1 MLSRHF
7 LRSKV
12 LQSLYAAKT
21 DPVEL
26 NVVEK
31 NYKHMISRLNDLG
44 TIQLAALV
52 HFAEFSGAIMDEGQR
67 KYLPTDEE
75 RNPVRRIPE
84 NLFICRL
91 ADNFDLRR
99 HSEAANVN
107 WGGVDYD
114 QIFRQAYAGL
124 VKMPEY
130 KEYLDTKP
138 TFDNDQKFA
147 LNLFKYLMNY
157 EPFRDFLFP
166 QNLLWEDD
174 FDQIA
179 QYNFMMLKALDD
191 TTDEATPIPLMHDIR
206 FEKDN
211 DAFEFSRNLLL
222 ASTRHFADVE
232 KMIRDHLNGWEDDR
246 VALMD
251 ILMLNMAVAELT
263 EFPSIPERVTVD
275 EYIELS
281 KEFSTERSKL
291 FINGILDKFI
301 LELRSAGRIKKAG
314 RGLLDPSLF
323 DSDEPDTSD
332 FSDPNVANIH
342 SRNNN

>member
-12 LQSLYAAKT
+12 LQALYAAKA

-31 NYKHMISRLNDLG
+31 NYKQMIARLNDLG
-44 TIQLAALV
+44 TLQLAALV
-52 HFAEFSGAIMDEGQR
+52 HFAEVSGAIMDEGQR
-67 KYLPTDEE
+67 KFLPSDEE
-75 RNPVRRIPE
+75 LNPVRRIPE
-84 NLFICRL
+84 NLFIVRL
-91 ADNFDLRR
+91 ADNYDLRR
-99 HSEAANVN
+99 HSEAAKVS

-114 QIFRQAYAGL
+114 QIFRQAYTTL
-124 VKMPEY
+124 VRMPEY
-130 KEYLDTKP
+130 KAYLDTEA
-138 TFDNDQKFA
+138 TFENDQKFA
-147 LNLFKYLMNY
+147 LNLFKFLMNFD
-157 EPFRDFLFP
+157 PLRDFLYP
-166 QNLLWEDD
+166 QSLLWEDD

-191 TTDEATPIPLMHDIR
+191 TTDEATPVPLVHDDR
-206 FEKDN
+206 FEKDSE
-211 DAFEFSRNLLL
+211 AFDFSRNLLL
-222 ASTRHFADVE
+222 AAMRHFNEVE
-232 KMIRDHLNGWEDDR
+232 QMIRSHLNGWEYDR

-291 FINGILDKFI
+291 FINGILDKLI
-301 LELRSAGRIKKAG
+301 LELRSAGRIHKSG
-314 RGLLDPSLF
+314 RGLLDPTLF
-323 DSDEPDTSD
+323 ASDENDTSD
-332 FSDPNVANIH
+332 YSDPNVVNIH
-342 SRNNN
+342 PKE

>member
-12 LQSLYAAKT
+12 LQALYAAKA

-31 NYKHMISRLNDLG
+31 NFKHQISRLNDLG

-52 HFAEFSGAIMDEGQR
+52 HFAEFSGTIMDEAQH
-67 KYLPTDEE
+67 KYLPTEE
-75 RNPVRRIPE
+75 ELNPIRRIPE
-84 NLFICRL
+84 NIFILRL

-99 HSEAANVN
+99 HSEDANVN

-114 QIFRQAYAGL
+114 QVFRQAYASL
-124 VKMPEY
+124 VKLPEY
-130 KEYLDTKP
+130 KDYLASEPSFDT
-138 TFDNDQKFA
+138 DQKFA
-147 LNLFKYLMNY
+147 LNLFKFLMNY
-157 EPFRDFLFP
+157 EPFRDILYP
-166 QNLLWEDD
+166 QSLLWEDD

-179 QYNFMMLKALDD
+179 QYNFMMLKSLDD
-191 TTDEATPIPLMHDIR
+191 TTDEATPIPLMHDDR
-206 FEKDN
+206 FEKDSE
-211 DAFEFSRNLLL
+211 AFEFSRNLLL
-222 ASTRHFADVE
+222 ASMRHFSEVE
-232 KMIRDHLNGWEDDR
+232 KMIRDHLNGWEYER

-251 ILMLNMAVAELT
+251 ILMLNMAVAEFT

-301 LELRSAGRIKKAG
+301 VELRSAGRINKVG
-314 RGLLDPSLF
+314 RGLLDPTLF
-323 DSDEPDTSD
+323 GTEDSDSSYY
-332 FSDPNVANIH
+332 SDPNVANIH
-342 SRNNN
+342 IRDNN

>member
-12 LQSLYAAKT
+12 LQALYAAKA

-31 NYKHMISRLNDLG
+31 NFKQMIARLNDLG
-44 TIQLAALV
+44 TLQLAALV
-52 HFAEFSGAIMDEGQR
+52 HFAEFSGTIMDEAQH
-67 KYLPTDEE
+67 KFLPTDEE
-75 RNPVRRIPE
+75 RNPIRRIPE
-84 NLFICRL
+84 NLFIARL
-91 ADNFDLRR
+91 ADNYDLRR

-107 WGGVDYD
+107 WGSVDYD
-114 QIFRQAYAGL
+114 QIFRQAYA
-124 VKMPEY
+124 VFIKIPEY
-130 KEYLDTKP
+130 KEYLATEA
-138 TFDNDQKFA
+138 TFETDQKFA
-147 LNLFKYLMNY
+147 LNIFKFLMNF
-157 EPFRDFLFP
+157 EPLRDFLYP
-166 QNLLWEDD
+166 QSLLWEDD

-191 TTDEATPIPLMHDIR
+191 TTDEATPVPLVHDIR
-206 FEKDN
+206 YEKDN
-211 DAFEFSRNLLL
+211 EAFEFSRNLLL
-222 ASTRHFADVE
+222 AAMRHFPDVE
-232 KMIRDHLNGWEDDR
+232 QMIRKHLNGWEYDR
-246 VALMD
+246 VAMMD

-301 LELRSAGRIKKAG
+301 MELRSAGRIRKSG
-314 RGLLDPSLF
+314 RGLLDPTLF
-323 DSDEPDTSD
+323 DAQENDSSDY
-332 FSDPNVANIH
+332 SDPNVANIH
-342 SRNNN
+342 HIE

>member
-12 LQSLYAAKT
+12 LQALYAAKA

-31 NYKHMISRLNDLG
+31 NYKHQISRLNDLG

-52 HFAEFSGAIMDEGQR
+52 HFAEFSGVLMDEAQH
-67 KYLPTDEE
+67 KFLPSEE
-75 RNPVRRIPE
+75 DLNPIRRIPE
-84 NLFICRL
+84 NIFIMRL
-91 ADNFDLRR
+91 ADNYDLRR

-107 WGGVDYD
+107 WGGVDCD
-114 QIFRQAYAGL
+114 RIFRQAYQAF
-124 VKMPEY
+124 VKYPEY
-130 KEYLDTKP
+130 KAYLETEPSFDT
-138 TFDNDQKFA
+138 DQKFA
-147 LNLFKYLMNY
+147 LSIFKFLMN
-157 EPFRDFLFP
+157 FDSLRDFLYP
-166 QNLLWEDD
+166 QSLLWEDD

-179 QYNFMMLKALDD
+179 QYNFMMLKGLDD
-191 TTDEATPIPLMHDIR
+191 TTDEATPIPLMHDER
-206 FEKDN
+206 YEKDN
-211 DAFEFSRNLLL
+211 EAFEFSRNLLL
-222 ASTRHFADVE
+222 ATMRHFPEVE
-232 KMIRDHLNGWEDDR
+232 VMIRKHLNGWEFDR

-251 ILMLNMAVAELT
+251 VLLLNMAVAELT

-301 LELRSAGRIKKAG
+301 IELRSAGRISKSG
-314 RGLLDPSLF
+314 RGLINTAIFENEESGVL
-323 DSDEPDTSD
+323 D
-332 FSDPNVANIH
+332 FSDPNVANIQFPE
-342 SRNNN
+342 S